1 MSGSFYFSN
10 NLKDI
15 KGHIQADMISCK
27 IFFQL
32 MITFFKEKLNLQL
45 PLIFH
50 SSTRIVFETAFI
62 SEEIAENSS
71 GALLGISDTFITK
84 FNVFSYMIWQFKLKT
99 VWKISKPY
107 CMLGKTV
114 ARQFCLKGHCLY
126 HKIRD
131 ELLETRKDLK
141 KKHSISSPPYKVW
154 GNLFQ
159 KKVLHE
165 GTNFFW
171 QIFWEMFY
179 MGTNDQIMQGEKLM
193 VKRFQ
198 MSSQVSFSFQ

>member
-1 MSGSFYFSN
+1 MSSYFYFSN

-114 ARQFCLKGHCLY
+114 ARQFYLKGHCLY

-131 ELLETRKDLK
+131 ELLETRKEKAQRLL
-141 KKHSISSPPYKVW
+141 SPYKVQ

-171 QIFWEMFY
+171 QIFGEMFY
-179 MGTNDQIMQGEKLM
+179 MGTNDQIMQGGKLM

>member
-1 MSGSFYFSN
+1 
-10 NLKDI
+10 
-15 KGHIQADMISCK
+15 
-27 IFFQL
+27 

-114 ARQFCLKGHCLY
+114 ARQFYLKGHCLY
-126 HKIRD
+126 HKTRD
-131 ELLETRKDLK
+131 EPLETRKDLK
-141 KKHSISSPPYKVW
+141 KKHSVSSPPTRYGGTFSKKKFCMREQTFFGKFLGRCFTW
-154 GNLFQ
+154 G
-159 KKVLHE
+159 
-165 GTNFFW
+165 
-171 QIFWEMFY
+171 
-179 MGTNDQIMQGEKLM
+179 LM
-193 VKRFQ
+193 IRSCKGG
-198 MSSQVSFSFQ
+198 S